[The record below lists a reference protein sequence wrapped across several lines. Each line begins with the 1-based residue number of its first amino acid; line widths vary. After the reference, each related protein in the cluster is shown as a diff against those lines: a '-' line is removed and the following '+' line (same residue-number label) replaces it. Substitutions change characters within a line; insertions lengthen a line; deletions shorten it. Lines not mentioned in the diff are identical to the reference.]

1 VGGVAPAHHPVTTF
15 AVWPSER
22 LSSAVV
28 SINLMG
34 ARAGGA
40 LAGQDYAWK
49 TTGCDEVSIFLA
61 GDRCTRSMHWRRKKG
76 LSHPCPSRMSPLPLI
91 TVEPGC
97 HHPSHGLALR
107 RWQHRPKRRSDGACD
122 GAEPYIRAPL
132 SSPFVPLADGCSAGR
147 SSVAFLLQ

>member
-1 VGGVAPAHHPVTTF
+1 VGGAAPAHHPVTTF

-22 LSSAVV
+22 PSSAVV

-61 GDRCTRSMHWRRKKG
+61 GDRRTAPCIGAGRKAC
-76 LSHPCPSRMSPLPLI
+76 PTPRPSRMSPLPLI

-132 SSPFVPLADGCSAGR
+132 SSPSVPLADGCSAGR